1 MNFKEIADRFKRR
14 PQDVVGIDLSSS
26 GTQVVR
32 IRKNNDHDTVTA
44 VGFFP
49 EIPFPPEEESPQ
61 PLTLPT
67 PMKAKYACITIPADG
82 AIVKLLSFPGAFDD
96 SGIDK
101 LVESLGVENVDD
113 YRIGYKIITEGHG
126 KQESRVMGVAVPNTE
141 IEAACAMLPTGL
153 PAPFSIEI
161 AGLATMSSFLHSPL
175 PEIEAEAFAVMDF
188 GPNRT
193 SFAIFNRGNLALFR
207 RFDVGAADVVRKVQS
222 TLGVDHE
229 TAHGIISDGAFDISQ
244 AVNDVIGPIVK
255 QMVVSRDFVERRE
268 NCHVKKLY
276 TAGSLVKSRDSLDV
290 VRSGLGVELDSWNP
304 FDGFTVQE
312 SAVPDELQGQEWRFA
327 AATGA
332 VAGMFEDLA

>member
-1 MNFKEIADRFKRR
+1 MNLNDIADRFKKR
-14 PQDVVGIDLSSS
+14 PQDVVGIDLSS
-26 GTQVVR
+26 GGAQVVR
-32 IRKNNDHDTVTA
+32 IKKNNDHNVVTG
-44 VGFFP
+44 VGIFP
-49 EIPFPPEEESPQ
+49 DHPFPPETPPPQ
-61 PLTLPT
+61 PLVLP
-67 PMKAKYACITIPADG
+67 PQLKAKYACLTVPADG

-96 SGIDK
+96 GGIDK
-101 LVESLGVENVDD
+101 LVESLGIENVDD
-113 YRIGYKIITEGHG
+113 YRIGYKVITEGHG

-141 IEAACAMLPTGL
+141 LEMACAMLPAGL
-153 PAPFSIEI
+153 PAPFAIEI

-175 PEIEAEAFAVMDF
+175 PEIESDASAVMDF

-229 TAHGIISDGAFDISQ
+229 TAQGIISDGAFDISQ

-304 FDGFTVQE
+304 FEGLEVTE
-312 SAVPDELQGQEWRFA
+312 GAIPEELQGQEWRFS

-332 VAGMFEDLA
+332 VLGMFEDLA